1 MVFYLVE
8 LAWARANALHAA
20 QVMPSYPRMRKAQS
34 SCCSALRRVCCGYC
48 CGCIAHGLIC
58 GLMRF
63 AALAVCIHKIQ
74 TATWQIQV
82 VQAKLFT
89 YAHDCGPE
97 FTWRFV
103 ANTCLAICKSAH
115 GYKQHQTYRHFHA
128 ERFALS
134 SCCATQR
141 LSPLRCLAACSQSQL
156 RLTTN

>member
-1 MVFYLVE
+1 MEFS
-8 LAWARANALHAA
+8 WARANAAHAA
-20 QVMPSYPRMRKAQS
+20 QATPSYPCIRKAQI
-34 SCCSALRRVCCGYC
+34 SCCSALQRVCCGYR
-48 CGCIAHGLIC
+48 CGCIARGLIC

-63 AALAVCIHKIQ
+63 TALGGCTHKVQ

-82 VQAKLFT
+82 VQARLFT
-89 YAHDCGPE
+89 YAQDCGPE
-97 FTWRFV
+97 FDLRFV
-103 ANTCLAICKSAH
+103 ANIGCVTCKSAH
-115 GYKQHQTYRHFHA
+115 SYKQHQTYRHFHA